1 MLFPHKECYPNMLE
15 DLKDPEFFDLHEQ
28 QSRVVDYLRMFSN
41 ARWGFY
47 HSQVITTT
55 PYSPVSRAKS

>member
-1 MLFPHKECYPNMLE
+1 
-15 DLKDPEFFDLHEQ
+15 
-28 QSRVVDYLRMFSN
+28 MFSN